1 MPMRSGKGTLSD
13 SGTYSLTY
21 NLPYWFY
28 KFVKTHPMGEISTT
42 AQIRLSAIE
51 FFYQVRNVSVVCKSF
66 KLSRKSFYKWKLRYE
81 ASGKKL
87 SSLENIS
94 KAPKTK
100 RKTDLNFETELD
112 IKHIRLKYIRLG
124 KVKLQKLFKDKY
136 GYYVSQNHISYVIQ
150 KHNLYFDP
158 VLVSRI
164 RSKKIKGR
172 GNKKIRI
179 NEVNPN
185 DYLTK
190 EKPFFFTTDTIVL
203 YLPYGI
209 KRYIL
214 TAVEHEKKIAY
225 ARSYSSKS
233 SLSAFDFLMRLS
245 VLVDSKIAA
254 ILSDNGSEFA
264 KYFEEACKRLKII
277 HIYSRVH
284 TPKDN
289 PICERFNRTV
299 QEEFMEVDEYFEPYL
314 TEANLIRANERL
326 TEWLIFYNFKR
337 PHQTLDYRSPFEYYH
352 YKFFEK
358 QKLSPM
364 YPTLTST
371 VLL

>member
-1 MPMRSGKGTLSD
+1 MSSGKLSNAG
-13 SGTYSLTY
+13 SYSITY
-21 NLPYWFY
+21 NLPYSFY
-28 KFVKTHPMGEISTT
+28 KFIKAYPMGEISTT
-42 AQIRLSAIE
+42 AQLRLSAIE
-51 FFYQVRNVSVVCKSF
+51 FYYQIRNVSVVCKSF
-66 KLSRKSFYKWKLRYE
+66 KLSRKSFYKWRLRYE
-81 ASGKKL
+81 VSGKRL

-100 RKTDLNFETELD
+100 RKTDLDFKTETD
-112 IKHIRLKYIRLG
+112 IKHLRAKYIRLG
-124 KVKLQKLFKDKY
+124 KIKLQKLFKDEY
-136 GYYVSQNHISYVIQ
+136 GYYISQSHISYVIK

-158 VLVSRI
+158 VTAKRI

-172 GNKKIRI
+172 GHKKIRI
-179 NEVNPN
+179 NEVNPS
-185 DYLTK
+185 DYLSPD
-190 EKPFFFTTDTIVL
+190 KPFFFTTDTIVL

-209 KRYIL
+209 KRYII

-225 ARSYSSKS
+225 ARCYNSKS

-245 VLVDSKIAA
+245 VLVDGQIAA

-264 KYFEEACKRLKII
+264 KYFEEACNRLKII

-289 PICERFNRTV
+289 SICERFNRTV
-299 QEEFMEVDEYFEPYL
+299 QEEFMETDEYFEPYL
-314 TEANLIRANERL
+314 TEANLVRANERL

-352 YKFFEK
+352 YKFFER

-364 YPTLTST
+364 YPTLTSA
-371 VLL
+371 

>member
-1 MPMRSGKGTLSD
+1 MSSHNGLLSSSGS
-13 SGTYSLTY
+13 YSLTY

-28 KFVKTHPMGEISTT
+28 KFVKAYPMGEISST
-42 AQIRLSAIE
+42 AQLRLSAIE
-51 FFYQVRNVSVVCKSF
+51 FFYQVRNVSVVCTSF

-81 ASGKKL
+81 ASGKRV
-87 SSLENIS
+87 SSLES
-94 KAPKTK
+94 LSRAPKSK
-100 RKTDLNFETELD
+100 RNSNLDCTTELD
-112 IKHIRLKYIRLG
+112 IKHIRQKYIRLG
-124 KVKLQKLFKDKY
+124 KVKIQKLFKDEY
-136 GYYVSQNHISYVIQ
+136 GYYVSQNHISYVIK

-158 VLVSRI
+158 VTASRI
-164 RSKKIKGR
+164 RSKKMKGM
-172 GNKKIRI
+172 GHKKIRI

-185 DYLTK
+185 DYLTS

-209 KRYIL
+209 KRYII

-225 ARSYSSKS
+225 ARVYGSKS

-245 VLVDSKIAA
+245 VLVDGTIAA

-264 KYFEEACKRLKII
+264 HYFEEACHKLKII
-277 HIYSRVH
+277 HICSRTH

-289 PICERFNRTV
+289 SVCERFNRTI
-299 QEEFMEVDEYFEPYL
+299 QEEFMEVDEYFEPLL
-314 TEANLIRANERL
+314 TESPLVEANKRL
-326 TEWLIFYNFKR
+326 TEWLVFYNTKR

-352 YKFFEK
+352 YKLIQK

-364 YPTLTST
+364 YPTLTRY
-371 VLL
+371 

>member
-1 MPMRSGKGTLSD
+1 MSSGKLGNA
-13 SGTYSLTY
+13 GTYSITY
-21 NLPYWFY
+21 NLPYRFY
-28 KFVKTHPMGEISTT
+28 KFVKAYPMGELSTI
-42 AQIRLSAIE
+42 AQLRLSAIE
-51 FFYQVRNVSVVCKSF
+51 FYYQVRNVSVVCRSF
-66 KLSRKSFYKWKLRYE
+66 KLSRKSFYKWKARYE
-81 ASGKKL
+81 ESGKRL
-87 SSLENIS
+87 SSLENLS

-100 RKTDLNFETELD
+100 RYINLNFKTELD
-112 IKHIRLKYIRLG
+112 IKHIRKKYIRLG
-124 KVKLQKLFKDKY
+124 KVKLQKLFKDEH
-136 GYYVSQNHISYVIQ
+136 GYFVSQNHISYVIS

-158 VLVSRI
+158 VTAKRI

-179 NEVNPN
+179 NEVNLN
-185 DYLTK
+185 DYLSSK
-190 EKPFFFTTDTIVL
+190 KPFFFTTDTIVL

-214 TAVEHEKKIAY
+214 TAIEHEKKIAY
-225 ARSYSSKS
+225 ARVYSSKS

-245 VLVDSKIAA
+245 ALVDGKIAA

-264 KYFEEACKRLKII
+264 KYFNEACKRLKII

-299 QEEFMEVDEYFEPYL
+299 QEEFMEVDEYFEPFL
-314 TEANLIRANERL
+314 TETNLIKANERL
-326 TEWLIFYNFKR
+326 TKWLIFYNFKR

-352 YKFFEK
+352 YKFSK
-358 QKLSPM
+358 RQKLSPM
-364 YPTLTST
+364 YPTYTFS
-371 VLL
+371 

>member
-1 MPMRSGKGTLSD
+1 MSSNSGLLSS
-13 SGTYSLTY
+13 SGSYSLTY
-21 NLPYWFY
+21 NLPYRFY
-28 KFVKTHPMGEISTT
+28 KFVKAYPMGEISPT
-42 AQIRLSAIE
+42 AQLRLSAIE
-51 FFYQVRNVSVVCKSF
+51 FFYQIRNVSVVCKTF
-66 KLSRKSFYKWKLRYE
+66 KLSRKSFYKWLSRYE
-81 ASGKKL
+81 RSGKRL

-100 RKTDLNFETELD
+100 RETVLDFKTELD
-112 IKHIRLKYIRLG
+112 IKHIREKYIRLG
-124 KVKLQKLFKDKY
+124 KVKIQKLFKDEY
-136 GYYVSQNHISYVIQ
+136 GYFVSQNHISYVIQ

-158 VLVSRI
+158 VTAKRI

-179 NEVNPN
+179 NEVNPH
-185 DYLTK
+185 DYLSPD
-190 EKPFFFTTDTIVL
+190 KPFFFCCDTIVL

-214 TAVEHEKKIAY
+214 TAIEHEKKIAY
-225 ARSYSSKS
+225 ARVYKNKS
-233 SLSAFDFLMRLS
+233 SLSAFDFLLRLEA
-245 VLVDSKIAA
+245 LVDGKIAA

-264 KYFEEACKRLKII
+264 KYFDEACKRFNII
-277 HIYSRVH
+277 HIFSRVK

-289 PICERFNRTV
+289 AVDERFNRTI

-314 TEANLIRANERL
+314 TQSNLIQANKLL
-326 TEWLIFYNFKR
+326 TEWLVFYNFKR

-364 YPTLTST
+364 YPTLTFA
-371 VLL
+371 

>member
-1 MPMRSGKGTLSD
+1 MSSGKLSD
-13 SGTYSLTY
+13 AGSYSITY
-21 NLPYWFY
+21 NLPYRFY
-28 KFVKTHPMGEISTT
+28 KFVKAYPMGEISST
-42 AQIRLSAIE
+42 AQLRLSAIE
-51 FFYQVRNVSVVCKSF
+51 FFYQIRNVSVVCRSF
-66 KLSRKSFYKWKLRYE
+66 KLSRKSFYKWKARYE
-81 ASGKKL
+81 SSGKRL

-100 RKTDLNFETELD
+100 RETILDFKTELD

-124 KVKLQKLFKDKY
+124 KVKLQKLFKDEY
-136 GYYVSQNHISYVIQ
+136 GYFVSQSHVSYVIQ

-158 VLVSRI
+158 VTAKRI

-172 GNKKIRI
+172 GNKKLRI

-185 DYLTK
+185 DYLST

-209 KRYIL
+209 KRYII

-225 ARSYSSKS
+225 ARSYNSKS

-245 VLVDSKIAA
+245 VLVDGKIAA

-264 KYFEEACKRLKII
+264 KYFEEACNRLKII

-289 PICERFNRTV
+289 SVCERFNRTL
-299 QEEFMEVDEYFEPYL
+299 QEEFMETDEYFEPYL
-314 TEANLIRANERL
+314 TEANLVRANERL
-326 TEWLIFYNFKR
+326 TEWLVFYNFKR
-337 PHQTLDYRSPFEYYH
+337 PHQTLDYKSPFEYYH

-364 YPTLTST
+364 YPTLTSI
-371 VLL
+371 